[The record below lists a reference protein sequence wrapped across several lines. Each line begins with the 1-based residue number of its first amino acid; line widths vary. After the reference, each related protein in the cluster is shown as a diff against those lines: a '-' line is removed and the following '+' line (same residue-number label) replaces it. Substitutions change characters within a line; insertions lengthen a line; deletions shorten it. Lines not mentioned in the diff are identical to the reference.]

1 MRLLKLT
8 ANVII
13 WTIPPSIICI
23 SITRQWRER
32 FKREIL
38 IEGAYR
44 KKKRTDLVR
53 HSRPSISELSVGKS
67 GKMRRHVLNTHT
79 YSYIFLSQLWYYN
92 DVELNTYCP
101 FAARRVDLVA
111 RNVNSGWKIDFDQ
124 PVLLFFLWRRRGGE
138 NCRIDSLERKDVID
152 GKVAWELMER
162 WREIWNEWMEIK
174 CCYHWIKNVAII
186 VNSY

>member
-44 KKKRTDLVR
+44 EKKRIDLVR

-101 FAARRVDLVA
+101 FRGETCRSRSAKCQLGLENWFWSACSVVLSLAATRRWKLPDRFA
-111 RNVNSGWKIDFDQ
+111 RAEGCNWWESCV
-124 PVLLFFLWRRRGGE
+124 
-138 NCRIDSLERKDVID
+138 RIDGEMAGNLKRMN
-152 GKVAWELMER
+152 G
-162 WREIWNEWMEIK
+162 N
-174 CCYHWIKNVAII
+174 
-186 VNSY
+186 